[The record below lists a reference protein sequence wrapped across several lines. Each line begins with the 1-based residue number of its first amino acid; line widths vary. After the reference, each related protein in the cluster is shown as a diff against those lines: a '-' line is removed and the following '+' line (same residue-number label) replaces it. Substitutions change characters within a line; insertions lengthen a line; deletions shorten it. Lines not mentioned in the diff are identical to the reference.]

1 MASDGCSETKRSRA
15 KHASERKHGTNAQ
28 GRGRKF
34 SSEAA
39 LSKELEGHPYT
50 GIAYFVL
57 LGFLGGIRMVLSHM

>member
-1 MASDGCSETKRSRA
+1 MVQMPKEEAGKS
-15 KHASERKHGTNAQ
+15 
-28 GRGRKF
+28 

-50 GIAYFVL
+50 GIAHFVL